1 MVAALT
7 LRFDTMALAMSRP
20 YATKQGSYYL
30 NVKVPLAL
38 RAIAKGQRVS
48 LPVAGE
54 HHTVVVGDKV
64 VLSLRTK
71 EAKVAKERFPVA
83 LNALNAFFET
93 LGKPPQSLSRV
104 QARALAGELYREAVS
119 DLDHDDALADEVEAY
134 RDEFQA
140 AADHYRGLGADE
152 KLAELEAAIEMHD
165 ERAMLAW
172 GLKHG
177 DPLLSRE
184 ELLEAYFGPMLD
196 QKLAEHHLR
205 IDAGSRRKLLN
216 AAERL
221 GQDFIDTA
229 ERRLKANDFRDPVA
243 AQLPTFTPPP
253 WQATP
258 SPRPAP
264 RRSAANSVEIVFEGW
279 KEAHAKKRKPSTI
292 RRYGPSL
299 ASFQAFWG
307 KRDVGLLTQDDVWQW
322 ALEREKEVGVT
333 ARTINKND
341 LVAISSVLGWAASF
355 PGGRIL
361 SANPA
366 RGVRLEE
373 DRKTEKREKVFR
385 DNEVAAILKAARA
398 ASSNKRFPR
407 AAASRRWTAWI
418 CAYTGARIQEVCWLK
433 REDIRRQDG
442 MWVIHFANTKTDV
455 ARTIPLHA
463 ALIEEGLLAFHE
475 TAPEGFLFVGD
486 TAQKEGSTR
495 SQQEQR
501 ASELAEWIRE
511 QVPLDKDLSP
521 NHGWRHTFVTR
532 AEEAGIK
539 KRIANAITGHNHK
552 KDVSDGYFSARPKA
566 LKSAIDAYP
575 RYELEGVEEVANRT
589 PPKV

>member
-7 LRFDTMALAMSRP
+7 LRFDTMALAMPRP
-20 YATKQGSYYL
+20 FTTKQGSYYL

-54 HHTVVVGDKV
+54 HHTVVVGEKV

-71 EAKVAKERFPVA
+71 EDKVAKERLSVA
-83 LNALNAFFET
+83 LNALYAFFET
-93 LGKPPQSLSRV
+93 LGKPPQALSRV
-104 QARALAGELYREAVS
+104 QARALAGELYKEAVS

-184 ELLEAYFGPMLD
+184 ELLEANFGPMLD

-253 WQATP
+253 RQATP

-264 RRSAANSVEIVFEGW
+264 RRSAANTVEVVFERW
-279 KEAHAKKRKPSTI
+279 KKAHAKKRKPSTI

-307 KRDVGLLTQDDVWQW
+307 ERDVGLLTQDDVWQW

-355 PGGRIL
+355 PGGRIV

-366 RGVRLEE
+366 RCVRLEE

-575 RYELEGVEEVANRT
+575 RYELEGVEGVANRT

>member
-1 MVAALT
+1 
-7 LRFDTMALAMSRP
+7 
-20 YATKQGSYYL
+20 
-30 NVKVPLAL
+30 
-38 RAIAKGQRVS
+38 
-48 LPVAGE
+48 
-54 HHTVVVGDKV
+54 
-64 VLSLRTK
+64 
-71 EAKVAKERFPVA
+71 
-83 LNALNAFFET
+83 
-93 LGKPPQSLSRV
+93 
-104 QARALAGELYREAVS
+104 
-119 DLDHDDALADEVEAY
+119 
-134 RDEFQA
+134 
-140 AADHYRGLGADE
+140 
-152 KLAELEAAIEMHD
+152 
-165 ERAMLAW
+165 
-172 GLKHG
+172 
-177 DPLLSRE
+177 
-184 ELLEAYFGPMLD
+184 MLD

-253 WQATP
+253 RQATP

-264 RRSAANSVEIVFEGW
+264 RRSAANTVEVVFERW
-279 KEAHAKKRKPSTI
+279 KKAHAKKRKPSTI

-307 KRDVGLLTQDDVWQW
+307 ERDVGLLTQDDVWQW

-355 PGGRIL
+355 PGGRIV

-575 RYELEGVEEVANRT
+575 RYELEGVEGVANRT

>member
-7 LRFDTMALAMSRP
+7 LRFDTMALAMPRP
-20 YATKQGSYYL
+20 FTTKQGSYYL

-54 HHTVVVGDKV
+54 HHTVVVGEKV

-71 EAKVAKERFPVA
+71 EDKVAKERLSVA
-83 LNALNAFFET
+83 LNALYAFFET
-93 LGKPPQSLSRV
+93 LGKPPQALSRV
-104 QARALAGELYREAVS
+104 QARALAGELYKEAVS

-184 ELLEAYFGPMLD
+184 ELLEANFGPMLD

-253 WQATP
+253 RQATP

-264 RRSAANSVEIVFEGW
+264 RRSAANTVEVVFERW
-279 KEAHAKKRKPSTI
+279 KKAHAKKRKPSTI

-307 KRDVGLLTQDDVWQW
+307 ERDVGLLTQDDVWQW

-355 PGGRIL
+355 PGGRIV

-463 ALIEEGLLAFHE
+463 ALIEEGLLAFYE

-575 RYELEGVEEVANRT
+575 RYELEGVEGVANRT
-589 PPKV
+589 PPKL

>member
-1 MVAALT
+1 MP
-7 LRFDTMALAMSRP
+7 RP

-38 RAIAKGQRVS
+38 RALARGQRVM

-54 HHTVVVGDKV
+54 NHTVLVGTKV

-71 EAKVAKERFPVA
+71 EAKVAKERFPLA
-83 LNALNAFFET
+83 LQALKTFFET
-93 LGKPPQSLSRV
+93 LGQPPQSLSRV
-104 QARALAGELYREAVS
+104 EALALAGEIYKEAVS
-119 DLDHDDALADEVEAY
+119 DIDTDDGVADEVEAY
-134 RDEFQA
+134 RGE
-140 AADHYRGLGADE
+140 
-152 KLAELEAAIEMHD
+152 LAEAIDHHRRQGASEEMAELKAAIDMHD

-177 DPLLSRE
+177 DPMISRE
-184 ELLEAYFGPMLD
+184 RLLEGYFGQMLD
-196 QKLAEHHLR
+196 EKLATYHLR
-205 IDAGSRRKLLN
+205 IDADSRKKLLN

-221 GQDFIDTA
+221 GQEFIATA
-229 ERRLKANDFRDPVA
+229 ERRLKANDYRDPVSTT
-243 AQLPTFTPPP
+243 LPTYTPPP
-253 WQATP
+253 RHALP
-258 SPRPAP
+258 SPRHVAG
-264 RRSAANSVEIVFEGW
+264 RSRTLTVERLFELW
-279 KEAHAKKRKPSTI
+279 KKVHEKKRAPSTF

-299 ASFQAFWG
+299 SSLHAFWG
-307 KRDVGLLTQDDVWQW
+307 ERAVGLMIEDDIWAW
-322 ALEREKEVGVT
+322 ALAREKEAGIS
-333 ARTINKND
+333 AATINKND

-355 PGGRIL
+355 PGGRVL

-366 RGVRLEE
+366 KSVRLEE

-385 DNEVAAILKAARA
+385 DDEVAAILKAARA

-433 REDIRRQDG
+433 REDIKRQDG
-442 MWVIHFANTKTDV
+442 MWVIHFATTKTDV

-463 ALIEEGLLAFHE
+463 ALIEEGLLAFRE
-475 TAPEGFLFVGD
+475 KAPEGFLFVGD
-486 TAQKEGSTR
+486 KVQKEGSTR

-511 QVPLDKDLSP
+511 QVTLDKDLSP

-539 KRIANAITGHNHK
+539 KRLANAITGHNHK

-566 LKSAIDAYP
+566 LKIAIDAYP
-575 RYELEGVEEVANRT
+575 IYELDGVAADALVLPMEHGTKPVT
-589 PPKV
+589 

>member
-7 LRFDTMALAMSRP
+7 LRFDTMALAMPRP
-20 YATKQGSYYL
+20 FTTKQGSYYL

-54 HHTVVVGDKV
+54 HHTVVVGEKV

-71 EAKVAKERFPVA
+71 EDKVAKERLSVA
-83 LNALNAFFET
+83 LNALYAFFET
-93 LGKPPQSLSRV
+93 LGKPPQALSRV
-104 QARALAGELYREAVS
+104 QARALAGELYKEAVS

-184 ELLEAYFGPMLD
+184 ELLEANFGPMLD

-253 WQATP
+253 RQATP

-264 RRSAANSVEIVFEGW
+264 RRSAANTVEVVFERW
-279 KEAHAKKRKPSTI
+279 KKAHAKKRKPSTI

-307 KRDVGLLTQDDVWQW
+307 ERDVGLLTQDDVWQW

-355 PGGRIL
+355 PGGRIV

-575 RYELEGVEEVANRT
+575 RYELEGVEGVANRT

>member
-1 MVAALT
+1 MVSALT

-38 RAIAKGQRVS
+38 RPLAKGQRVS

-54 HHTVVVGDKV
+54 HHTVVVGEKV

-71 EAKVAKERFPVA
+71 EPKVAKERFPLA

-93 LGKPPQSLSRV
+93 LGRPPQALSRV
-104 QARALAGELYREAVS
+104 QARALAGELYKEAVS
-119 DLDHDDALADEVEAY
+119 DIDHDDALADEVAAY

-140 AADHYRGLGADE
+140 AADHYQGQGAGE

-184 ELLEAYFGPMLD
+184 ELLEGYFGPMLD
-196 QKLAEHHLR
+196 QKLAQHHLK
-205 IDAGSRRKLLN
+205 IDAGSRQKLLN
-216 AAERL
+216 AAEGL
-221 GQDFIDTA
+221 GQEFIATA
-229 ERRLKANDFRDPVA
+229 ERRLKANDFRDPVNA
-243 AQLPTFTPPP
+243 TLPTFTPPP
-253 WQATP
+253 RQAPP
-258 SPRPAP
+258 SPRPVAD
-264 RRSAANSVEIVFEGW
+264 RSKRLTVEGLFELW
-279 KEAHAKKRKPSTI
+279 KKAHEKKRAPSTF

-299 ASFQAFWG
+299 ASLHAFWG
-307 KRDVGLLTQDDVWQW
+307 ERAVGLMIEDDIWAW
-322 ALEREKEVGVT
+322 ALAREKEDGIS
-333 ARTINKND
+333 AATINKND

-355 PGGRIL
+355 PGGRVL

-366 RGVRLEE
+366 KSVRLEE

-385 DNEVAAILKAARA
+385 DDEVAAILKAARA
-398 ASSNKRFPR
+398 ASINQRFPR

-433 REDIRRQDG
+433 REDIKRQDG
-442 MWVIHFANTKTDV
+442 MWVIHFATTKTDV

-463 ALIEEGLLAFHE
+463 ALIEEGLLAFRE
-475 TAPEGFLFVGD
+475 KASEGFLFVGD

-539 KRIANAITGHNHK
+539 KRLANAITGHNHK

-575 RYELEGVEEVANRT
+575 RYDLDGVDDGG
-589 PPKV
+589 

>member
-7 LRFDTMALAMSRP
+7 LRFDTMALAMPRP
-20 YATKQGSYYL
+20 FTTKQGSYYL

-54 HHTVVVGDKV
+54 HHTVVVGEKV

-71 EAKVAKERFPVA
+71 EDKVAKERLSVA
-83 LNALNAFFET
+83 LNALYAFFET
-93 LGKPPQSLSRV
+93 LGKPPQALSRV
-104 QARALAGELYREAVS
+104 QARALAGELYKEAVT

-184 ELLEAYFGPMLD
+184 ELLEANFGPMLD

-253 WQATP
+253 RQATP

-264 RRSAANSVEIVFEGW
+264 RRSAANTVEVVFERW
-279 KEAHAKKRKPSTI
+279 KKAHAKKRKPSTI

-307 KRDVGLLTQDDVWQW
+307 ERDVGLLTQDDVWQW

-355 PGGRIL
+355 PGGRIV

-463 ALIEEGLLAFHE
+463 ALIEEGLLAFYE

-575 RYELEGVEEVANRT
+575 RYELEGVEGVANRT
-589 PPKV
+589 PPKL

>member
-7 LRFDTMALAMSRP
+7 LRFDTMALAMPRP
-20 YATKQGSYYL
+20 FTTKQGSYYL

-54 HHTVVVGDKV
+54 HHTVVVGEKV

-71 EAKVAKERFPVA
+71 EDKVAKERLSVA
-83 LNALNAFFET
+83 LNALYAFFET
-93 LGKPPQSLSRV
+93 LGKPPQALSRV
-104 QARALAGELYREAVS
+104 QARALAGELYKEAVS

-264 RRSAANSVEIVFEGW
+264 RRSAANTVEVVFERW
-279 KEAHAKKRKPSTI
+279 KKAHAKKRKPSTI

-307 KRDVGLLTQDDVWQW
+307 ERDVGLLTQDDVWQW

-355 PGGRIL
+355 PGGRIV

-373 DRKTEKREKVFR
+373 DRRTEKREKVFR

-575 RYELEGVEEVANRT
+575 RYELEGVEGVANRT

>member
-7 LRFDTMALAMSRP
+7 LRFDTMALAMPRP
-20 YATKQGSYYL
+20 FTTKQGSYYL

-54 HHTVVVGDKV
+54 HHTVVVGEKV

-71 EAKVAKERFPVA
+71 EDKVAKERLSVA
-83 LNALNAFFET
+83 LNALYAFFET
-93 LGKPPQSLSRV
+93 LGKPPQALSRV
-104 QARALAGELYREAVS
+104 QARALAGELYKEAVS

-184 ELLEAYFGPMLD
+184 ELLEANFGPMLD

-205 IDAGSRRKLLN
+205 IDAGSRQKLLN

-253 WQATP
+253 RQATP

-264 RRSAANSVEIVFEGW
+264 RRSAANTVEVVFERW
-279 KEAHAKKRKPSTI
+279 KKAHAKKRKPSTI

-307 KRDVGLLTQDDVWQW
+307 ERDVGLLTQDNVWQW

-355 PGGRIL
+355 PGGRIV

-575 RYELEGVEEVANRT
+575 RYELEGVEGVANRT